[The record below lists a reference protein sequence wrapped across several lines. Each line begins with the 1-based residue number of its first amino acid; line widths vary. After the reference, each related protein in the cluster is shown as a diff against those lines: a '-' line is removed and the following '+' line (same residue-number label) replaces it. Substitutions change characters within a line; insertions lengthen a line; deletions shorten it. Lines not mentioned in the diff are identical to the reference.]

1 MDKPHGGLPSLLISG
16 PDDVFKEEDGSPWSR
31 GEVFFRL
38 PLSAAELNL
47 GVRVNVPIP
56 YNPEMTLGA
65 YRTELLRK
73 ALDALKDVIRTYHDD
88 EDLRARAAVIEA

>member
-1 MDKPHGGLPSLLISG
+1 MDKPHGGLQSLLISG
-16 PDDVFKEEDGSPWSR
+16 PDDVFKEEDGSSWSR

-47 GVRVNVPIP
+47 GVRVNVPML
-56 YNPEMTLGA
+56 YNPEMTLGV

-73 ALDALKDVIRTYHDD
+73 ALDALKDVLRTYPDG
-88 EDLRARAAVIEA
+88 EDLQARAAASET